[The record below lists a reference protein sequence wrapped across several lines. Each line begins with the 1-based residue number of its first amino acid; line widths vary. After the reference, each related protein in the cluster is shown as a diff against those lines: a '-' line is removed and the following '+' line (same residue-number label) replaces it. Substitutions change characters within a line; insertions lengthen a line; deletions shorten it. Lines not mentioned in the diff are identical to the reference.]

1 MHYQLKAQQLL
12 TYSRIRMYRAF
23 LERLAA
29 DQNVRTNGE
38 SHLFYFMML
47 CSRANFRTSR
57 VVIDG
62 IRYSVAPGEWLMP
75 VKDLARLFRCKTD
88 KSTLALLEE
97 LQAKN
102 LIGFTLLHRG
112 RYVKYKILNW
122 HQFNTAVEDTASCT
136 KEDGFFFFPYSMVND
151 FIGKGKCSEMDI
163 VLDLWINAIYC
174 DSHIAGSANGPVVYF
189 RNGSHSPLIGYDTL
203 GTRWGISKSTT
214 GRILRK
220 LQELGYVELL
230 AFPGKYGTAIYMKNY
245 LPTMFEM
252 PEMVIDRDNV
262 ALSLHIEIQVS
273 AYQNEDETEE
283 NFVVSD
289 TENMPVPACHNGEK
303 SPVCE
308 QIVVPEN
315 IRCVPKSHLVK
326 IVREVV
332 RTLSLQ
338 KYACASCA
346 RARYILSNLSPISN
360 LSDDCK
366 RKTILT
372 ELVMECPSQKTYHRF
387 SLEITPQPDEE
398 DLPGRLA
405 EQKEGDAGSP

>member
-1 MHYQLKAQQLL
+1 MHYQLKTQQLL

-57 VVIDG
+57 VSIDG

-75 VKDLARLFRCKTD
+75 VKELASLFRCKTD
-88 KSTLALLEE
+88 KSTLSLLEE
-97 LQAKN
+97 MQAEN
-102 LIGFTLLHRG
+102 LIGFTPLHRS
-112 RYVKYKILNW
+112 RYVKYKILHWN
-122 HQFNTAVEDTASCT
+122 QYNTVIEDNASCT

-151 FIGKGKCSEMDI
+151 FMGKGKCSEMDI

-174 DSHIAGSANGPVVYF
+174 DSNIAGSSDGPVVYF

-220 LQELGYVELL
+220 LQELGYVELM

-245 LPTMFEM
+245 LPTMFDL
-252 PEMVIDRDNV
+252 PEMVIDREDV
-262 ALSLHIEIQVS
+262 ALSLHIDIPFS
-273 AYQNEDETEE
+273 ACQNEPEE
-283 NFVVSD
+283 AMDFPVSD

-303 SPVCE
+303 SPVSE

-332 RTLSLQ
+332 RALFLQ
-338 KYACASCA
+338 DYACASCA
-346 RARYILSNLSPISN
+346 RARYILSNLS
-360 LSDDCK
+360 DDCK
-366 RKTILT
+366 KKTIYT
-372 ELVMECPSQKTYHRF
+372 ELVMECPSLKAYHCF
-387 SLEITPQPDEE
+387 SLEITPQPDG
-398 DLPGRLA
+398 DDCPDRFPDR
-405 EQKEGDAGSP
+405 KDGDAGSP

>member
-29 DQNVRTNGE
+29 DPNVRTNGE
-38 SHLFYFMML
+38 SYLFHFMML

-75 VKDLARLFRCKTD
+75 VKDLTRLFRCKTD

-151 FIGKGKCSEMDI
+151 FMGKGKCSEMDI
-163 VLDLWINAIYC
+163 VLDLWINAVYC
-174 DSHIAGSANGPVVYF
+174 DSHIAGSAEGPVVYF

-214 GRILRK
+214 GRVLRK
-220 LQELGYVELL
+220 LQELGYVELI

-252 PEMVIDRDNV
+252 PEMVIDREDV
-262 ALSLHIEIQVS
+262 ALSLHIEIHVS
-273 AYQNEDETEE
+273 ACRNEQETEE
-283 NFVVSD
+283 NFVVSG
-289 TENMPVPACHNGEK
+289 TENTPVPACHNSEK
-303 SPVCE
+303 SPVSE

-315 IRCVPKSHLVK
+315 IRCVPKSHLEK
-326 IVREVV
+326 IVREVI
-332 RTLSLQ
+332 RALSLQ
-338 KYACASCA
+338 EYTCASCA

-366 RKTILT
+366 RKTIFT

-398 DLPGRLA
+398 DCPDRFPDRKA
-405 EQKEGDAGSP
+405 GDAQSP

>member
-38 SHLFYFMML
+38 SHLFHFMML

-75 VKDLARLFRCKTD
+75 VKDLAHLFRCKTD

-122 HQFNTAVEDTASCT
+122 HQFNIAIEDTAPCT
-136 KEDGFFFFPYSMVND
+136 KEDDFFFFPYSMVND
-151 FIGKGKCSEMDI
+151 FMGKGKCSEMDI

-174 DSHIAGSANGPVVYF
+174 DSRIAGSADGPVVYF

-203 GTRWGISKSTT
+203 GARWGISKSTT

-252 PEMVIDRDNV
+252 PEMVIDREDV
-262 ALSLHIEIQVS
+262 ALSLHIEIQFS
-273 AYQNEDETEE
+273 ACQNEQEE
-283 NFVVSD
+283 DMDFSVSD
-289 TENMPVPACHNGEK
+289 AENAPVPACHNNEK
-303 SPVCE
+303 SPVSE
-308 QIVVPEN
+308 QIVVPKN

-332 RTLSLQ
+332 RALSLQ
-338 KYACASCA
+338 EYTCASCA
-346 RARYILSNLSPISN
+346 RTRYILSL

-366 RKTILT
+366 RKTIFT

-387 SLEITPQPDEE
+387 SLEITPQTDGE